1 MKIALLGFDNEGRS
15 SYEYFKAQGHE
26 LTICDQNEG
35 IEYPE
40 GAATVL
46 GQSYLD
52 DLDRFDV
59 IVRTAGLPIDKIY
72 QANPELSPDKVT
84 SQVNE
89 FFKVCPTKQIIGIT
103 GTKGKGTTSTLLTEI
118 LKAAGLDVYLGGNIG
133 LPVLRLLADLTEQS
147 WVVLELSSY
156 QLSDLKKSP
165 AMAVCLMVEPEHID
179 WHGSVA
185 EYVAAKTRLF
195 QFQAETDM
203 AIYYSK
209 NITSQQIAAASAG
222 TKLPYMESPG
232 AEVIDGQVVID
243 GQKICGVDELKLPG
257 EHNWQN
263 VCAAVTA
270 AWQVTQNVEAIQKVL
285 TTFSGLPYR
294 IELRGEVN
302 GISYYNDSFA
312 TGGGAAAAA
321 IRSIPEMKVMIIGGF
336 DRYLDLS
343 PFAKVIKDE
352 ESGIRKVLLIGESAG
367 RMAEFLQTG
376 GFDNFTITTSSS
388 MPEIVAAA
396 NELAQPGD
404 AVVLSPGFASF
415 DMFKN
420 FEDRGE
426 QFNKAV
432 EAL

>member
-243 GQKICGVDELKLPG
+243 GQKICGVYELKLPG

-270 AWQVTQNVEAIQKVL
+270 AWQITQNVEAMRKVL

-312 TGGGAAAAA
+312 TGGGASAAA

-352 ESGIRKVLLIGESAG
+352 EAGIRKVLLIGESAG

-376 GFDNFTITTSSS
+376 GFDNFTITTASS